1 MEKIILRSAEEKDAE
16 FIYNFTHEKSFSK
29 YYLDRL
35 IAKSLKEQKD
45 KIQKFNKLAEKC
57 LRYYFVAMMG
67 KEKVGI
73 VDLYKISLQDKRFS
87 LGYGISKNYQG
98 KGIAKEA
105 AKQALKFAKK
115 KGLHSCEAT
124 VGQENIASKKV
135 LEKNGFK
142 KIGLIKDYYFEENKY
157 WDIELYWKIL

>member
-1 MEKIILRSAEEKDAE
+1 MKKISLRKATESDAE
-16 FIYNFTHEKSFSK
+16 FIYTLTQEKKFSE
-29 YYLDRL
+29 YYLGRL

-45 KIQKFNKLAEKC
+45 KIQKFSGLAEKG
-57 LRYYFVAMMG
+57 LRYYFVIMSG

-73 VDLYKISLQDKRFS
+73 IDLYKISLQDKRCS
-87 LGYGISKNYQG
+87 IGYGISKKYHR

-115 KGLHSCEAT
+115 KGLHGCEAT
-124 VGQENIASKKV
+124 VDPRNTASKRV

-142 KIGLIKDYYFEENKY
+142 KIGLIKDYYFEKNKY
-157 WDIELYWKIL
+157 LDIELYWKIL

>member
-1 MEKIILRSAEEKDAE
+1 MEKIRLRNAEENDAE
-16 FIYNFTHEKSFSK
+16 FIYNLTKEKKFSE
-29 YYLDRL
+29 YYLGRL

-45 KIQKFNKLAEKC
+45 KIQKFNKLAEKG
-57 LRYYFVAMMG
+57 LRYYFVIMRG

-73 VDLYKISLQDKRFS
+73 VDLYKISLQDKR
-87 LGYGISKNYQG
+87 LTIGYGISEKYQG
-98 KGIAKEA
+98 KGIATEA

-115 KGLHSCEAT
+115 KGLHGCEAIIDPK
-124 VGQENIASKKV
+124 NIASKKV